1 RPARQRRTRQVI
13 KKNRS
18 DSTRRRKRD
27 MQADYTPEFAPSSR
41 RVSTAETLRYR
52 LLLVRRNE
60 FGQLGATSLRF
71 CLRVVTI
78 VLTPIDTPRC
88 LERVYMGEDRGRRG
102 LGPDGQFGKNA
113 LSGHGLR
120 RVPINWLPENHTI
133 LMAANDESAML
144 MQRMQDPVCVHCG
157 GSL

>member
-1 RPARQRRTRQVI
+1 
-13 KKNRS
+13 
-18 DSTRRRKRD
+18 

-60 FGQLGATSLRF
+60 FGQLGATPLRF

-88 LERVYMGEDRGRRG
+88 LERVYMGEDWGRTG
-102 LGPDGQFGKNA
+102 LVPDGQFGKNA

-120 RVPINWLPENHTI
+120 RVPSNWLPENHTI
-133 LMAANDESAML
+133 LMAPNDESAML